1 MRIRNATN
9 RWKVGCGHIRTSA
22 PSSRPK
28 VPSFP
33 PRPFSFLFSSK
44 PHRGEREREGSLGP
58 HRSARSTGDA
68 AWFKPSPPNWNS
80 RRAEGWDL
88 GAADSTLSIAARRGI
103 WKVREM
109 DRVDENSRGMMK
121 PATFRGEREREGS
134 LGPHRSAR
142 STGDAAWFKPSPP
155 NWNSRRAEG
164 WDLGAADS
172 TLSIAARR
180 GIWKVREMDRV
191 DENSRGMM
199 KPATFRD
206 MGDRRALR
214 DIRNLV
220 GAPPYPCAI
229 NKRGLTDKSNLDD
242 KNPSFVA
249 RRPVTRKFAATLASK
264 PQAYR
269 QYEMLPPSVSSST
282 ALDSSI
288 AIDGDNFSLSD
299 DIELPTVEEMEEMD
313 NCDLKEVEMEDIV
326 AETVP
331 DIDSCDSNNPLA
343 VVEYVEEIY
352 DFYRQTEVTGCA
364 SPQYMSHQFDI
375 NEKMRA
381 ILIDWLIEVH
391 YKFELMEET
400 LFLTVNIIDRFL
412 ARQTVV
418 RKKLQLVGVTAMLLA
433 CKYEEVS
440 VPVVEDLVL
449 ISDRAY
455 TRDEILDMER
465 LILNTLQFNMSVPTP
480 YVFMRRFLKA
490 ADSDRKLELLSFFI
504 IELCLVEYK
513 MLKFRPSLL
522 AAAAIYTAQCS
533 LRGFKYWTK
542 TSEMHAAYSEEQLL
556 ECSQLMV
563 DFHQKAGLGKL
574 TGVHRK
580 YSTFKYGHTAK
591 SAPALFLT
599 NTGLQC

>member
-1 MRIRNATN
+1 MRSDGFDLPAVGLIAT
-9 RWKVGCGHIRTSA
+9 GGSISGHR
-22 PSSRPK
+22 PLLYVPK
-28 VPSFP
+28 VPSFS
-33 PRPFSFLFSSK
+33 PRPSPFCSLPNPTEGRES
-44 PHRGEREREGSLGP
+44 ERESEGSLDP
-58 HRSARSTGDA
+58 HRSARSTGAA

-80 RRAEGWDL
+80 RRAEGSDL
-88 GAADSTLSIAARRGI
+88 GAADSVLSIAASRGI

-109 DRVDENSRGMMK
+109 DRVDG
-121 PATFRGEREREGS
+121 
-134 LGPHRSAR
+134 
-142 STGDAAWFKPSPP
+142 
-155 NWNSRRAEG
+155 
-164 WDLGAADS
+164 
-172 TLSIAARR
+172 
-180 GIWKVREMDRV
+180 
-191 DENSRGMM
+191 NSRGMM

-214 DIRNLV
+214 DIRNLM

-229 NKRGLTDKSNLDD
+229 NKRGMTDKSNLDD

-269 QYEMLPPSVSSST
+269 QREQVGNESQYEMLPPSVSSST
-282 ALDSSI
+282 ALDSST
-288 AIDGDNFSLSD
+288 AIDVDNFSSSD

-326 AETVP
+326 AETAP

-343 VVEYVEEIY
+343 VVEYVEDIY
-352 DFYRQTEVTGCA
+352 NFYRQTEVAGCA

-522 AAAAIYTAQCS
+522 AAAAIYTAQCC

-542 TSEMHAAYSEEQLL
+542 TSEVHTAYPEEQLL

-563 DFHQKAGLGKL
+563 DFHSKAGLGKL

-580 YSTFKYGHTAK
+580 YSTFKYGLAAK
-591 SAPALFLT
+591 SAPALFLM
-599 NTGLQC
+599 NTGLEC